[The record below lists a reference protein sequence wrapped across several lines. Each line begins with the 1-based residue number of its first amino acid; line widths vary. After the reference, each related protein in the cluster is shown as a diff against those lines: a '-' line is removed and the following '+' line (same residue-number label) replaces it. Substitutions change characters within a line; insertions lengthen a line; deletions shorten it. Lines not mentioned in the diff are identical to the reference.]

1 MDLLDRIKHYEYLH
15 IVFWLIK
22 DSCWM
27 LTLRMLGTF
36 MIIPT
41 IGLAILIVYHTRKSK
56 DVCINLAILCWIT
69 ANSLWMFVEFF
80 NHLNYKYWA
89 SIPFGLGFLFVGVF
103 YYKTLTKKNS
113 ASNGR
118 P

>member
-1 MDLLDRIKHYEYLH
+1 MDLSDRIKHYEYLH

-27 LTLRMLGTF
+27 LTLKALGTI

-41 IGLAILIVYHTRKSK
+41 VGLAIIIVYNTRKSK
-56 DVCINLAILCWIT
+56 DVFINLAILSWIV

-80 NHLNYKYWA
+80 NQVEYKPWA
-89 SIPFGLGFLFVGVF
+89 SVPFALGFVCVGVF
-103 YYKTLTKKNS
+103 YYKILSVHKTKQ
-113 ASNGR
+113 